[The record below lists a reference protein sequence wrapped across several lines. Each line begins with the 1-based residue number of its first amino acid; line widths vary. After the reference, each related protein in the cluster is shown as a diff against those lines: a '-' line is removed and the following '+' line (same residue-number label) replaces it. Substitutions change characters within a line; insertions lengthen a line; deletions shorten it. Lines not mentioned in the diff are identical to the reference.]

1 MAVSSRRVV
10 GGAGIELAV
19 HEAGDPGAP
28 TVVLVHG
35 YPDNA
40 EMWAPVVDRLATRF
54 HVVTYDTRGA
64 GASGAPAGTAGY
76 RLDLLV
82 EDLAAVAD
90 ATSPDRPI
98 HLAGHDWGSVQ
109 AWEAVTTDRMAGRIA
124 SYTSMSGPCLDH
136 AGWWIRD
143 RSSLRPRRIR
153 QLAVQAAHSWY
164 IVAFHLPGAPAF
176 WRLGGGRVVHRAL
189 VALGEL
195 PRDSRPSPTLG
206 RDGANGVRLYRANMF
221 GRAGRPAERRT
232 DVPVQLLVPT
242 GDRFVTPALLDDVGR
257 WVPNLWRRDVPGRH
271 WLPRLHP
278 DRVARWIADLI
289 DHVEPAV
296 AADAAPPGA
305 APVAAASTGSRSRSD
320 PDADRRVDGPGA
332 RRQHAAVTVHDGV
345 AGASEAA
352 NDLVPGSAADAGSG
366 AGEDDDRRARAPGD
380 DRVDGARVRRR
391 RVDAVP
397 DEGKVEPVAGAEAM
411 ADRVAGA
418 RRPHEAGL
426 VQDGGAGP
434 GVVADDVGRA
444 AAAAAGD
451 GVAGEARW
459 VRRWRVEGV
468 DRGDRGRPERPD
480 EGKVVVVTG
489 AGSGIGRQ
497 TALAFAERGA
507 EVVAADI
514 DGAAAER
521 TALLCGDLG
530 AAAHA
535 HPVDVGDAEA
545 MEALA
550 KIVERD
556 LCGAD
561 VVVNNAGIGL
571 AGGLLDTTTDDWER
585 VLRVNLW
592 GVIHGARLFGQQMTA
607 RGEGG
612 HIVNVASAAA
622 FTPSRSYPA
631 YATSK
636 AAVLMLSE
644 CLRAELAGDDIGVT
658 AICPGIVDTGIVTAT
673 RFVGVSATEQ
683 DRRRTRTK
691 RLYALRAF
699 GPERVADAIVGAVE
713 HDRAVV
719 PVAAEARVSR
729 VVSRLAPGLSRRL
742 ARLDPTGGPR

>member
-1 MAVSSRRVV
+1 
-10 GGAGIELAV
+10 
-19 HEAGDPGAP
+19 
-28 TVVLVHG
+28 
-35 YPDNA
+35 
-40 EMWAPVVDRLATRF
+40 
-54 HVVTYDTRGA
+54 
-64 GASGAPAGTAGY
+64 
-76 RLDLLV
+76 
-82 EDLAAVAD
+82 
-90 ATSPDRPI
+90 
-98 HLAGHDWGSVQ
+98 
-109 AWEAVTTDRMAGRIA
+109 
-124 SYTSMSGPCLDH
+124 
-136 AGWWIRD
+136 
-143 RSSLRPRRIR
+143 
-153 QLAVQAAHSWY
+153 
-164 IVAFHLPGAPAF
+164 VAFHLPGAPAF

-289 DHVEPAV
+289 DHAESPA
-296 AADAAPPGA
+296 GA
-305 APVAAASTGSRSRSD
+305 AEVGSVHHAAAGPSATVDAGSRS
-320 PDADRRVDGPGA
+320 DAEPPADDDRRAPAPAPGDDRVDEPRA
-332 RRQHAAVTVHDGV
+332 RRQHAAVTVH
-345 AGASEAA
+345 
-352 NDLVPGSAADAGSG
+352 
-366 AGEDDDRRARAPGD
+366 
-380 DRVDGARVRRR
+380 
-391 RVDAVP
+391 
-397 DEGKVEPVAGAEAM
+397 
-411 ADRVAGA
+411 
-418 RRPHEAGL
+418 
-426 VQDGGAGP
+426 DGGAGP

-444 AAAAAGD
+444 AAAAVGD

-459 VRRWRVEGV
+459 VRRWRVEGL
-468 DRGDRGRPERPD
+468 DRGERGRPERPD

-489 AGSGIGRQ
+489 AGSGIGRH

-550 KIVERD
+550 KVVERD
-556 LCGAD
+556 LGGAD

-592 GVIHGARLFGQQMTA
+592 GVIHGSRLFGQQMTA

-699 GPERVADAIVGAVE
+699 GPERVADAIVRAVE